1 MEKIEPGMTE
11 RPIPLVT
18 RTPSGTEQQPRQ
30 RREAEMGRSGEMK
43 NTPHEEADRGQDEDA
58 ILPEDENDKGKH
70 VDIKV

>member
-30 RREAEMGRSGEMK
+30 RREAEAGRTGETK
-43 NTPHEEADRGQDEDA
+43 KTPHDEADHHHDDDT